1 MRATLIAPQL
11 VLNIGPRRPS
21 WTLRARA
28 RLLAGRFDR
37 ELEACVPVVPGSA
50 LALHAHR
57 ITSAPERQRLAEGLR
72 SLLDRART
80 GDSPTTARIPLCRR
94 QILAGEV
101 LIGDILQ
108 LLEGPARNRGIARL
122 RLLLADGAG
131 PLYVTG
137 RGSLAAQLR
146 GVLAAL

>member
-1 MRATLIAPQL
+1 MRATVIAPQL
-11 VLNIGPRRPS
+11 VLDTGRRRPS

-28 RLLAGRFDR
+28 RMLAARFDR
-37 ELEACVPVVPGSA
+37 ELEAGVPVVPGSA

-57 ITSAPERQRLAEGLR
+57 IASLPERQRLADGLR
-72 SLLDRART
+72 LILARAHT
-80 GDSPTTARIPLCRR
+80 GDAPMTARIPLCRR
-94 QILAGEV
+94 QILAEEV
-101 LIGDILQ
+101 LIGEILQ
-108 LLEGPARNRGIARL
+108 RLDRPARGRGVARL